1 MTLNQNAVIVK
12 VDAGVFHRK
21 NDLIR
26 FTFKPKRYFPDWQ
39 EGTSTLTVSRTDA
52 EGSVLDEN
60 VPAQFE
66 PNTRELAWLTDELQ
80 AGKSAWYAIR
90 AVKPS
95 ASRGEVTSPLQNN
108 RYRIEQK
115 PAHLLITVDE
125 GLFTRYNFLGVWK
138 PYFWPLNGNHGT
150 VIRGAGGGDHPHHTG
165 LCLAYGGHGE
175 GGSANIWS
183 DWDEPPYGPCG
194 KMLHQ
199 RFIRLTAGPVYA
211 EFVEDVVYVTGN
223 GDVILTETRTAR
235 TWYAD
240 DQRRF
245 LDITHETTPPLDIGA
260 RQFLFVARLNPSMK
274 IPNEGHVENSEGQ
287 IGRKEVHHQRARWC
301 DLGGEVGDGVNGIAL
316 FDHPENAEHPGLF
329 GEIAVPQQMS
339 ILHHPPDELLTD
351 RFRLRFRVYVHEG
364 ITPEAQVESHYRCYA
379 DPVKVEIVSTP

>member
-1 MTLNQNAVIVK
+1 LTLNQNAVIVK

-26 FTFKPKRYFPDWQ
+26 FTFKPKSYFPDWQ
-39 EGTSTLTVSRTDA
+39 EGASTLTVSRTDA

-66 PNTRELAWLTDELQ
+66 PNPRELAWLTDELQ

-95 ASRGEVTSPLQNN
+95 ASSGEVTSPLQNN

-211 EFVEDVVYVTGN
+211 EFVEDVVYVKGN

>member
-1 MTLNQNAVIVK
+1 MTQNPNAVIVK
-12 VDAGVFHRK
+12 VDAGSIDRK

-26 FTFKPKRYFPDWQ
+26 LTFKPKRYFPNWQ

-52 EGSVLDEN
+52 DGRLAEGE

-66 PNTRELAWLTDELQ
+66 PSSRNLAWQTGDLRTGE
-80 AGKSAWYAIR
+80 SAWYAIQ
-90 AVKPS
+90 A
-95 ASRGEVTSPLQNN
+95 TSGGPPHN

-115 PAHLLITVDE
+115 PAHLLITVDDY
-125 GLFTRYNFLGVWK
+125 LFTRYNFLGAWK

-150 VIRGAGGGDHPHHTG
+150 VVRGAGGGDHPHHTG
-165 LCLAYGGHGE
+165 LYLAYGGHGE

-199 RFIRLTAGPVYA
+199 RFVRLTAGLVYA
-211 EFVEDVVYVTGN
+211 EFVEDLTYVTGN
-223 GDVILTETRTAR
+223 GDEILTETRTAR
-235 TWYAD
+235 AWYAD
-240 DQRRF
+240 AKRRF

-260 RQFLFVARLNPSMK
+260 RQFLFVARLNPAMK
-274 IPNEGHVENSEGQ
+274 LPDEGHVENSEGQ
-287 IGRKEVHHQRARWC
+287 IGRTAVHHQRARWC

-339 ILHHPPDELLTD
+339 ILHHSPDELPAD
-351 RFRLRFRVYVHEG
+351 RFRLEFRVHVHEG
-364 ITPEAQVESHYRCYA
+364 ITPEAAVELHYQCYA
-379 DPVKVEIVSTP
+379 NPVKVEIVHTS

>member
-12 VDAGVFHRK
+12 VDAGAFHRK
-21 NDLIR
+21 NDLIC
-26 FTFKPKRYFPDWQ
+26 FTFKPKSYFPDWQ

-52 EGSVLDEN
+52 EGRVLDEN

-66 PNTRELAWLTDELQ
+66 PNTRELAWQTDELQ
-80 AGKSAWYAIR
+80 AGESAWYAIR

-95 ASRGEVTSPLQNN
+95 TSEHPLNN

-138 PYFWPLNGNHGT
+138 PYFWPLNGNYGT
-150 VIRGAGGGDHPHHTG
+150 VVRGAGGGDHPHHTG
-165 LCLAYGGHGE
+165 LYLAYGGHGE

-211 EFVEDVVYVTGN
+211 EFVEDVVYVKGN
-223 GDVILTETRTAR
+223 GDAILTETRTAR
-235 TWYAD
+235 AWYAD

-339 ILHHPPDELLTD
+339 ILHHPPDELPD
-351 RFRLRFRVYVHEG
+351 NRFRLRFRVYVHEG

-379 DPVKVEIVSTP
+379 DPVKVNIVSTP